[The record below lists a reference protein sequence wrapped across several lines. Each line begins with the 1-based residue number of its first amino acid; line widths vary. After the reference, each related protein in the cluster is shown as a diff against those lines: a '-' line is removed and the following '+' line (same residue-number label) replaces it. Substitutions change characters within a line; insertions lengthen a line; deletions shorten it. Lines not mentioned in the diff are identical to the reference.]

1 MPFYRDRVYPHLV
14 SRLGDPAPIRAMR
27 RRIIPSAEGEVLEI
41 GVGAGANFTHY
52 DPAKVR
58 KLYALEPNLGMLRLA
73 ERQRRRT
80 KLDVAFLDVPGERIP
95 LEDSS
100 IDSVVSTF
108 TLCTISDVVG
118 AIREL
123 GRVVRPGGKLIF
135 LELQRS
141 PDPDIRRWQQWWEP
155 MQHRIYTGLFLTRD
169 IPALLTEG
177 GFQIERLSTGYLAAF
192 PKAWTHCCWG
202 TASAHAYER

>member
-14 SRLGDPAPIRAMR
+14 SRLGDPEPIRAIR
-27 RRIIPSAEGEVLEI
+27 RRIIPFADGEVLEI
-41 GVGAGANFTHY
+41 GVGAGANFVHY
-52 DPAKVR
+52 DPSKVR
-58 KLYALEPNLGMLRLA
+58 KLYALGPNLGMIRLA
-73 ERQRRRT
+73 EQQRRRT

-95 LEDSS
+95 VEDSS

-118 AIREL
+118 AIQEL
-123 GRVVRPGGKLIF
+123 GRVVSPGGKLIF

-141 PDPDIRRWQQWWEP
+141 PDPDVRRWQGWWELI
-155 MQHRIYTGLFLTRD
+155 QRRIYAGVYLTRD
-169 IPALLTEG
+169 IPAFLTEG
-177 GFQIERLSTGYLAAF
+177 GFQIEQMSMGYLAAF

-202 TASAHAYER
+202 TAIAPASN

>member
-1 MPFYRDRVYPHLV
+1 
-14 SRLGDPAPIRAMR
+14 
-27 RRIIPSAEGEVLEI
+27 
-41 GVGAGANFTHY
+41 
-52 DPAKVR
+52 VR
-58 KLYALEPNLGMLRLA
+58 KLYALEPNLGMIRLA

-80 KLDVAFLDVPGERIP
+80 QLDVAFLDVPGERIP
-95 LEDSS
+95 VEDSS

-108 TLCTISDVVG
+108 TLCTIADVVG

-141 PDPDIRRWQQWWEP
+141 PDPDVRRWQQWWEP
-155 MQHRIYTGLFLTRD
+155 VQRRIYAGLYLTRD
-169 IPALLTEG
+169 IPALLTDS
-177 GFQIERLSTGYLAAF
+177 GFQIEQLSMGYLAAF

-202 TASAHAYER
+202 IAIPHAYER

>member
-14 SRLGDPAPIRAMR
+14 SRLGDPEPIRAIR
-27 RRIIPSAEGEVLEI
+27 RRIIPFADGEVLEI
-41 GVGAGANFTHY
+41 GVGTGANFMHY
-52 DPAKVR
+52 DPIKVR
-58 KLYALEPNLGMLRLA
+58 KLYALEPNLGMIRLA

-95 LEDSS
+95 VEDSS

-118 AIREL
+118 AIQEL

-141 PDPDIRRWQQWWEP
+141 PDPDVRRWQGWWEP
-155 MQHRIYTGLFLTRD
+155 IQRRIYAGVYLTRD
-169 IPALLTEG
+169 IPAFLTDG
-177 GFQIERLSTGYLAAF
+177 GFQIEQMSMGYLAAF

-202 TASAHAYER
+202 TAIAPASN

>member
-14 SRLGDPAPIRAMR
+14 SRLGDPEPIRAIR
-27 RRIIPSAEGEVLEI
+27 RRIIPFADGEVLEI
-41 GVGAGANFTHY
+41 GVGAGANFVHY
-52 DPAKVR
+52 DPSKVR

-73 ERQRRRT
+73 ERRRRRT
-80 KLDVAFLDVPGERIP
+80 QLDVAFLDVCGERIP

-100 IDSVVSTF
+100 IESVVSTF
-108 TLCTISDVVG
+108 TLCTIPNVMA

-141 PDPDIRRWQQWWEP
+141 PDPDVRRWQQWWEP
-155 MQHRIYTGLFLTRD
+155 IQHRIYAGLYLTRD
-169 IPALLTEG
+169 IPALLIEG
-177 GFQIERLSTGYLAAF
+177 DFQIEQMSTAYLAAF
-192 PKAWTHCCWG
+192 PKAWTYCCWG
-202 TASAHAYER
+202 IAIPHAYER